1 MAGKGQTPWQKDP
14 RILTRM
20 GHVEDLHLMG
30 WTNVAIAAALTKA
43 GTPTIESTVRDDLKR
58 LKVVWHERLGDDMQQ
73 HRDRAVMQHRRI
85 QRAAWQ
91 EFQAVKDT
99 SLNKSAYL
107 NTVKSAEDSISKVL
121 GIEAASK
128 VDVAASVRVTGTVA
142 HEHHVAFDFDAYRAL
157 FAEADDG
164 GATAPDDGPSEP
176 LASA

>member
-14 RILTRM
+14 AILRRM
-20 GHVEDLHLMG
+20 ARVEDLHLMG
-30 WTNVAIAAALTKA
+30 VTNYAIAEALTKA
-43 GTPTIESTVRDDLKR
+43 NMPCVESTVREDLKR
-58 LKVVWHERLGDDMQQ
+58 LRIVWHERLGDDMQV

-128 VDVAASVRVTGTVA
+128 IAFTDPTGKEPAT
-142 HEHHVAFDFDAYRAL
+142 FTIKIDRR
-157 FAEADDG
+157 DDSTG
-164 GATAPDDGPSEP
+164 EG
-176 LASA
+176 